1 MSRSSPSV
9 VCAKTQPF
17 SLKAMRHVFSDGNA
31 RSPRKR
37 SFLSRRSGR
46 QSESAWRT
54 ENHQMGT
61 RSVSVKPSKTIWQF
75 LRFNGSNHVY
85 QTFRR
90 AKEHCMRPSSW
101 HPPVE
106 LSCVEQIII
115 KRIKR
120 ATLFVFLRHH
130 RHELFD
136 EACARRA
143 DHALYNQ
150 CLWET
155 THFASTTGTGNRHSS
170 LHRSFR

>member
-31 RSPRKR
+31 RSSRKR
-37 SFLSRRSGR
+37 SFLSRRSRR
-46 QSESAWRT
+46 QLESAWRT

-75 LRFNGSNHVY
+75 LRFNGSSHVY

-136 EACARRA
+136 EAFQEELITLYTASAYGRPPTSPA
-143 DHALYNQ
+143 QLALATVIQAY
-150 CLWET
+150 
-155 THFASTTGTGNRHSS
+155 TGVS
-170 LHRSFR
+170 